1 MRDEAR
7 PAEYLPIA
15 HTRRRWP
22 WVLGGAGL
30 FLAHAGFFL
39 PLRAIVPAP
48 EWVDPW
54 WGVVLVL
61 VDEVVGVLLISQW
74 VTKLRSRITARKDGD
89 GEPD

>member
-7 PAEYLPIA
+7 PAGTLPIA

-22 WVLGGAGL
+22 WVLGNAVLL
-30 FLAHAGFFL
+30 FGHVGFFL
-39 PLRAIVPAP
+39 PFRAVVPVP

-61 VDEVVGVLLISQW
+61 VDEVVGVLLIA
-74 VTKLRSRITARKDGD
+74 TGITTLRSKITARKDGD

>member
-22 WVLGGAGL
+22 WLLGGAVL
-30 FLAHAGFFL
+30 LLAHAGFFL
-39 PLRAIVPAP
+39 PFRAIVPVPRWA
-48 EWVDPW
+48 DPW

-61 VDEVVGVLLISQW
+61 VDEVAGVLLISTG
-74 VTKLRSRITARKDGD
+74 VTKLRTQITAWRAHD
-89 GEPD
+89 GESD